1 MPANRNALIRYKT
14 IDNCLRNRF
23 RKWTLE
29 DLIEFCSEALYEYE
43 GIDKGVS
50 RRTVQMDIQM
60 MRSEKLGYN
69 APIIV
74 VDKKYYTYEDPE
86 YSITN
91 IPLTEQ
97 DLNKL
102 TEVVDILRQFKGF
115 AHFQELSGMVQ
126 RLEDKIYT
134 SKSKTPAIIH
144 LDKNESLRGLKYL
157 EPIYQAILQK
167 ESLQL
172 SYQSFRRR
180 QPDSLV
186 FFAYMLKEYRNRWYI
201 LGRKSGEKRLLNL
214 ALDRL
219 EGVERSANS
228 YEEYDGPDLSK
239 YFDPVIGV
247 TVNEGQAPD
256 TVKLFAV
263 HSMAPYLLTKPLHHS
278 QKVIDRGSQGIT
290 LQLKVQRNFELEKEI
305 LSLSPFVKVLQPES
319 LKRRIYQRLQHGL
332 DYYES
337 DLTTEQLPKI
347 IRRFV
352 GKGYTHH
359 KLFLL
364 KEVEEIK
371 KRLLY
376 YFQTKPPQS
385 HKSLR
390 TIPNLLNAVPNLL
403 DIFLNDN
410 LAELLA
416 HLLPETELLTA
427 HYSELAEESHE
438 DWQPDHAFFP
448 LTGNALPE
456 QTILVRLYLYNDNH
470 RKRPFHCVPGSQHQA
485 LREAPIDPTEAAKR
499 AQQIEAQAG
508 DVFISHPLLLT
519 RSPKARAGRK
529 SGVVYLVFGSGNI
542 E

>member
-23 RKWTLE
+23 RKWTLD
-29 DLIEFCSEALYEYE
+29 DLIDACSDALYEYE

-69 APIIV
+69 APIV
-74 VDKKYYTYEDPE
+74 VVEKKYYTYEDPD

-134 SKSKTPAIIH
+134 SKAKTNAIIH
-144 LDKNESLRGLKYL
+144 LDKNESLRGLQYL

-167 ESLQL
+167 ESLKL

-180 QPDSLV
+180 APDTFV
-186 FFAYMLKEYRNRWYI
+186 FWAYMLKEYRNRWYI
-201 LGRKSGEKRLLNL
+201 LGTKEGNNNLMNL

-228 YEEYDGPDLSK
+228 YKEYEGPDLSN

-247 TVNEGQAPD
+247 TVNEGQAPE
-256 TVKLFAV
+256 TVRLFV
-263 HSMAPYLLTKPLHHS
+263 THSMAPYLITKPLHHS
-278 QKVIDRGSQGIT
+278 QKVMDRSSQGVT

-305 LSLSPFVKVLQPES
+305 LSLSPFVKVLEPDG
-319 LKRRIYQRLQHGL
+319 LRRKIYQRLRHGL

-337 DLTTEQLPKI
+337 DLSAEQLPKV
-347 IRRFV
+347 IRRFA
-352 GKGYTHH
+352 GKGYAHH

-371 KRLLY
+371 KRILHH
-376 YFQTKPPQS
+376 FQKQGRHTGN
-385 HKSLR
+385 KSR
-390 TIPNLLNAVPNLL
+390 TIPHLLGAVPDLL
-403 DIFLNDN
+403 DLFLNDN

-416 HLLPETELLTA
+416 HLLPDTELLAA
-427 HYSELAEESHE
+427 HYSEEPEGGIT
-438 DWQPDHAFFP
+438 DWQVDHLSFP
-448 LTGNALPE
+448 SLGNALPE
-456 QTILVRLYLYNDNH
+456 QTVLVRLFLYNDNH
-470 RKRPFHCVPGSQHQA
+470 RKRPFLAVPGSQHEGQ
-485 LREAPIDPTEAAKR
+485 REEGMSPAEIQKR
-499 AQQIEAQAG
+499 AQSIEAQAG
-508 DVFISHPLLLT
+508 DIFLSHPLLIT

-529 SGVVYLVFGSGNI
+529 AGVVYLVFGSGT
-542 E
+542 

>member
-23 RKWTLE
+23 RKWTLD
-29 DLIEFCSEALYEYE
+29 DLIDACSDALYEYE

-69 APIIV
+69 APIV
-74 VDKKYYTYEDPE
+74 VVEKKYYTYGDPD

-134 SKSKTPAIIH
+134 SKAKTNAIIH
-144 LDKNESLRGLKYL
+144 LDKNESLRGLQYL
-157 EPIYQAILQK
+157 EPIYQAIILFK
-167 ESLQL
+167 LL
-172 SYQSFRRR
+172 FNAFRRR
-180 QPDSLV
+180 APDTFV
-186 FFAYMLKEYRNRWYI
+186 FWAYMLKEYRNRWYI
-201 LGRKSGEKRLLNL
+201 LGTKEGNTNLMNL

-228 YEEYDGPDLSK
+228 YKEYEGPDLSN

-247 TVNEGQAPD
+247 TVNEGQAPE
-256 TVKLFAV
+256 TVRLFV
-263 HSMAPYLLTKPLHHS
+263 THSMAPYLITKPLHHS
-278 QKVIDRGSQGIT
+278 QKVLDRSSQGVT

-305 LSLSPFVKVLQPES
+305 LSLSPFVKVLEPDG
-319 LKRRIYQRLQHGL
+319 LRRKIYQRLRHGL

-337 DLTTEQLPKI
+337 DLSAEQLPKV
-347 IRRFV
+347 IRRFA
-352 GKGYTHH
+352 GKGYAHH

-371 KRLLY
+371 KRILHH
-376 YFQTKPPQS
+376 FQKQGQHTGN
-385 HKSLR
+385 KSR
-390 TIPNLLNAVPNLL
+390 TIPHLLGAVPDLL
-403 DIFLNDN
+403 DLFLNDN

-416 HLLPETELLTA
+416 HLLPDTELLAA
-427 HYSELAEESHE
+427 HYSEEPE
-438 DWQPDHAFFP
+438 DGITDWHVDHLSFP
-448 LTGNALPE
+448 SLGNALPE
-456 QTILVRLYLYNDNH
+456 QTVLVRLFLYNDNH
-470 RKRPFHCVPGSQHQA
+470 RKRPFWAVPGSQHEGQ
-485 LREAPIDPTEAAKR
+485 REEGMSLAEIQKR
-499 AQQIEAQAG
+499 AQSIEAQAG
-508 DVFISHPLLLT
+508 DIFLSHPLLIT

-529 SGVVYLVFGSGNI
+529 AGVVYLVFGSGT
-542 E
+542 